1 MAKMIKGLEIG
12 DTVGGGGLDARHR
25 RACRM
30 REGLAEA
37 GGKEVRLQTA
47 CAQRGL
53 ADCHP
58 CPYVPTLPHSPSLWP

>member
-37 GGKEVRLQTA
+37 GGKEVRLQTGL
-47 CAQRGL
+47 CAEG
-53 ADCHP
+53 P
-58 CPYVPTLPHSPSLWP
+58 G

>member
-37 GGKEVRLQTA
+37 GGMEVRLQTGL
-47 CAQRGL
+47 CAEG
-53 ADCHP
+53 P
-58 CPYVPTLPHSPSLWP
+58 G